1 MKMPVDILVVEDS
14 PTQALKLTL
23 ILEEAGYQT
32 RTVENGVEAMAA
44 IAERRPTLVISDI
57 VMPEMDGYELCRRI
71 KQDEALREI
80 PVVLLTSLF
89 DPRDVIAG
97 LECGA
102 DNFFT
107 KPYEKDFLVS
117 RIQYILINK
126 ELRQS
131 GKNAFGL
138 EIFFAGRKYTI
149 SSDRVQILDL
159 LFSSFE
165 NAIQKNQELERAIHE
180 LKKTEQALARAK
192 EQAEKANAAKSLFL
206 ATMSHEIRTP
216 MNGIMGLTELMMDTT
231 LDEEQ
236 REHMGL
242 IKFSSESL
250 LALLNDILDFS
261 KIEAGML
268 ELEAVEFNL
277 HDCLEDTVRMLAPRV
292 HERGVELVCHIP
304 PDVPMWVKGDPGR
317 LKQTVINL
325 LGNAA
330 KFTNQG
336 EIVLDVRLKGSDVD
350 SYVLLFSVRDTG
362 IGIAP
367 EKQETIFSSFTQAD
381 SSTTRE
387 YGGTG
392 LGLTISAR
400 LAQLMGGKLWVESE
414 PGRGSTFFFST
425 LFERPAGRI
434 QEPPAGVARPGSR
447 VMIVTANQS
456 QATAVQDILK
466 PLGVTCSVCYSR
478 ADALALVANSRNGDS
493 VQVAVVDSDVSDG
506 EGFALLNTLLA
517 SPSWNGYAVMLLP
530 TTDLTANIERCRQLR
545 DVGYV
550 RKPLKRMELI
560 EVLTRVLGKAGAG
573 RDATPVTEMQSLT
586 GRALRILVAE
596 DNAVNQKVAQAIL
609 SKHGHEVTIV
619 GDGREAVDAWER
631 NKFDIILMDVK
642 MPHLGGFE
650 ATALIRDREDAT
662 GQHIPIVALTADAMR
677 GDRENCLAAGMDA
690 YVSKPIQARQLL
702 RIVEEIAA

>member
-1 MKMPVDILVVEDS
+1 MKTPVDILVVEDS

-23 ILEEAGYQT
+23 ILKEAGYQT
-32 RTVENGVEAMAA
+32 RAVENGVEALAA
-44 IAERRPTLVISDI
+44 ITERRPTLIISDI
-57 VMPEMDGYELCRRI
+57 IMPEMDGYELCRRI
-71 KQDEALREI
+71 KQDEALRDI

-126 ELRQS
+126 ELRRS
-131 GKNAFGL
+131 GRNSFGL
-138 EIFFAGRKYTI
+138 EIFFAGQKYTI
-149 SSDRVQILDL
+149 GSDRVQILDL

-165 NAIQKNQELERAIHE
+165 NAIQKNHELERAIHE
-180 LKKTEQALARAK
+180 LKKTEHALAKAK

-242 IKFSSESL
+242 IQFSSETL

-268 ELEAVEFNL
+268 ELEAVDFNL
-277 HDCLEDTVRMLAPRV
+277 RECLEDTARMLAPRV
-292 HERGVELVCHIP
+292 HERGVELVCHIR
-304 PDVPMWVKGDPGR
+304 PDVPLWVKGDPGR
-317 LKQTVINL
+317 IKQTVINL

-330 KFTNQG
+330 KFTSRG
-336 EIVLDVRLKGSDVD
+336 EIVLDVSVKGVD
-350 SYVLLFSVRDTG
+350 ADAHVLLFSVSDTG

-367 EKQETIFSSFTQAD
+367 EKQETIFRAFTQAD

-392 LGLTISAR
+392 LGLTISSR
-400 LAQLMGGKLWVESE
+400 LAQLMAGRLWVESE
-414 PGRGSTFFFST
+414 PGRGSTFYFSAR
-425 LFERPAGRI
+425 LERPAARAS
-434 QEPPAGVARPGSR
+434 EPPACGERPGRR
-447 VMIVTANQS
+447 VLIVTASRS
-456 QATAVQDILK
+456 QADAVRDVLEPI
-466 PLGVTCSVCYSR
+466 GVTCCACHTR
-478 ADALALVANSRNGDS
+478 AEALALVANSRNGDAM
-493 VQVAVVDSDVSDG
+493 QVAIVDSEVSNG
-506 EGFALLNTLLA
+506 EGFALVNTLVA
-517 SPSWNGYAVMLLP
+517 SPSWHGHCLMLLP
-530 TTDLTANIERCRQLR
+530 TTDLAANIERCRNLPA
-545 DVGYV
+545 VGYV
-550 RKPLKRMELI
+550 RKPLKTTELT
-560 EVLTRVLGKAGAG
+560 ESLTRVLGKPDAG
-573 RDATPVTEMQSLT
+573 RGAMPAHSIPLAGE
-586 GRALRILVAE
+586 RALHILVAE
-596 DNAVNQKVAQAIL
+596 DNLVNQRVAEAIL
-609 SKHGHEVTIV
+609 TKHGHAVTIAN
-619 GDGREAVDAWER
+619 DGREAVDAWER
-631 NKFDIILMDVK
+631 STFDVILMDVK

-650 ATALIRDREDAT
+650 ATALIRDRETAT
-662 GQHIPIVALTADAMR
+662 GEHVPIVALTADAMR
-677 GDRENCLAAGMDA
+677 GDRENCLSAGMDA

-702 RIVEEIAA
+702 RIIEDVAE